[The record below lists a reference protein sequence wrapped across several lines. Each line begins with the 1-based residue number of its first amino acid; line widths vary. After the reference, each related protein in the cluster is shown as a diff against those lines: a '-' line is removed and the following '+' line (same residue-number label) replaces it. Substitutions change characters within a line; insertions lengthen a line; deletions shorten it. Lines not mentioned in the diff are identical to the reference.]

1 VLAKN
6 VGMLKLF
13 YGHILFKDKFG
24 KTLSWM
30 IATLATSQKWKIKKN
45 KNKKNHSSQTMEFY
59 FF

>member
-30 IATLATSQKWKIKKN
+30 IATLATSQKWKIKK
-45 KNKKNHSSQTMEFY
+45 
-59 FF
+59 

>member
-24 KTLSWM
+24 KTVSWM
-30 IATLATSQKWKIKKN
+30 IATSATSQKWKNIKL
-45 KNKKNHSSQTMEFY
+45 KKIKSLESNHGIFSLN
-59 FF
+59 